1 MHKSIKIVFLLLI
14 GVLFLLGTPPTTV
27 SVISVEALAGG
38 DGVKVQWSLSGY
50 YDEGSGCWGK
60 KESEEWR
67 YNVYL
72 DGKLIAEEIEETEYD
87 LYEYGHEIMITA
99 IFDGEESDGI
109 QISVAPIAVTE
120 LVVWELNG
128 YGASGIG
135 FNVFG
140 EWISTYM
147 MSDST
152 NRDKID
158 CYFTDFNQGYQGP
171 YSLASADQVIYDQG
185 YSGST
190 TGWRETLISEALD
203 VSDIK
208 DVEIV
213 PAQGYA
219 NAADSVE
226 AGNTYAILTQDG
238 YYGLIQVAYIDTTNG
253 MIEIKATFQPLQR
266 LRWM

>member
-1 MHKSIKIVFLLLI
+1 MFKSIKIVFLVI
-14 GVLFLLGTPPTTV
+14 VGTVFLLGTSAVEAPDV
-27 SVISVEALAGG
+27 FNISVEAQPGG
-38 DGVKVQWSLSGY
+38 DGVKIEWSEIPPYS
-50 YDEGSGCWGK
+50 SGCWGK
-60 KESEEWR
+60 SEEWL
-67 YNVYL
+67 YALYV
-72 DGKLIAEEIEETEYD
+72 DGVLVADSLEEPEYD
-87 LYEYGHEIMITA
+87 LYTYGQEIVVFGFCSA
-99 IFDGEESDGI
+99 GETDGI
-109 QISVAPIAVTE
+109 RISVAPIAVVT
-120 LVVWELNG
+120 LSVWELNG
-128 YGASGIG
+128 TGKSGIG
-135 FNVFG
+135 FVVFG

-171 YSLASADQVIYDQG
+171 YSLASADQVIYDLG

-238 YYGLIQVAYIDTTNG
+238 YYGLIQVIEIDETDG
-253 MIEIKATFQPLQR
+253 EIEIKATFQPIKG